1 MTDGPAMDELP
12 LRHADF
18 RRIDLNLLVA
28 FDALMVERHVGRA
41 AARVFIGQPAMSHAL
56 ARLREALGDPL
67 FVRAGNR
74 MEPSALA
81 LALGPR
87 VHDWLEQAHGFLF
100 ARAAVD
106 LAQVRATVKLGLI
119 AGLEAMLLPPLVQR
133 IAAVAP
139 GLRLWS
145 RQFSR
150 KELPAAI
157 DAEDVDLALWVP
169 EPGQR
174 DWHGMQHL
182 VRCGFDVVHARDQV
196 QLDGPMTLEAALRYP
211 QVALGWRGDEDS
223 IVDDVIAARGLQ
235 RRVIAL
241 TDSQLATARLLATL
255 PAVSL
260 QPRLYSAIYRDM
272 PGMVVT
278 PLDIDALGM
287 DIGLLWHR
295 SREHDPVLDFVRR
308 CIADI
313 VQEQAGRPG

>member
-1 MTDGPAMDELP
+1 MDALP

-28 FDALMVERHVGRA
+28 FDALMAERHVGRA
-41 AARVFIGQPAMSHAL
+41 AARLFIGQPAMSHAL

-81 LALGPR
+81 LELGPR

-100 ARAAVD
+100 AREQVD

-119 AGLEAMLLPPLVQR
+119 AGLEAMLLPPLMQR
-133 IAAVAP
+133 ANAVAP

-150 KELPAAI
+150 NELPAAI

-182 VRCGFDVVHARDQV
+182 VRCGFDAVYARSQV
-196 QLDGPMTLEAALRYP
+196 RPDGPMTLDAAVRYP
-211 QVALGWRGDEDS
+211 QVALGWRGEEDS
-223 IVDDVIAARGLQ
+223 IVDEVIAARGLQ
-235 RRVIAL
+235 RNVIAL
-241 TDSQLATARLLATL
+241 SDSQLATARLLATM
-255 PAVSL
+255 PVVSL
-260 QPRLYSAIYRDM
+260 QPRIYSGIYRDM
-272 PGMVVT
+272 PDMVVA
-278 PLDIDALGM
+278 PLDIDELGM

-295 SREHDPVLDFVRR
+295 RREHDPVLGFVRGA
-308 CIADI
+308 IAAI
-313 VQEQAGRPG
+313 VQGQAGPQG